1 MLPTISEVLY
11 HGTAEKF
18 QKIDVLKGRNNKD
31 FGKGFYMA
39 VTKNQAI
46 GMMHK
51 KYREA
56 LLRRPNAPK
65 GIFSETLYEIKID
78 AEYAKSLNIKYFK
91 VVDEE

>member
-1 MLPTISEVLY
+1 MLHLIDTLY

-18 QKIDVLKGRNNKD
+18 ETIDVLKGRNNKD

-39 VTKNQAI
+39 ATESHAI

-56 LLRRPNAPK
+56 RLRRPNAPK
-65 GIFSETLYEIKID
+65 DKFSETLYEIRID
-78 AEYAKSLNIKYFK
+78 VDYAETLNVKFFK
-91 VVDEE
+91 TAD